1 MLLHYI
7 KVKNP
12 FHLETATK
20 EEVYHTGRETLNKF
34 VKQDDLHL
42 YFLNGNEVKKED
54 FKKTYISDDDY
65 LVEMPAIGGGD
76 FFKSFLSFVAMAA
89 LAWFA
94 GSIVATGKL
103 FGLAHATL
111 GTYLAAGAVMMIG
124 SRIINAIF
132 PQDVPSFEFGQSEQ
146 QNRAYTWNLP
156 TLSSASGNVI
166 GETFGECIPAGQLL
180 LSHITTENNVQYLN
194 VLVSGGYGPV
204 DEISDIRLDNTP
216 IDNFSEVQSEV
227 RYGTN
232 NQEPI
237 SFFKETP
244 QDVEVNLQLKEAS
257 PIVRST
263 PTNRCKDLSVLIDC
277 PSGLYHVNDEGNNE
291 NLTVTFKIEYKKSG
305 AAATTFVEVGTY
317 SLTGNTSDEITK
329 EYRWQAP
336 VEDKYD
342 VRVTLISAPH
352 TNRDVSTVVF
362 KYITAYLNQAFSH
375 PNQVLLGFKIRATN
389 QLSGNLPNITWKQKR
404 NNVLVYNPRTKTYE
418 EKRADNPIW
427 AAYDILHH
435 CRKLY
440 NINTDKYEY
449 VVLGCK
455 HECLDKYYPQWESA
469 ALYADDMILNNENEY
484 EKRFLFDYFYGTEL
498 KRYDAAQRAA
508 TVGHSCILIHG
519 NYYGII
525 TDKPASISQIFT
537 NGNITKSTI
546 QGSFNAKEDRA
557 RSVEITYN
565 DSENDFKNTQF
576 CLRSPYFNQD
586 DDNTAK
592 LTLYGVKRRT
602 QAFREGIRAL
612 ATNERQL
619 QTLDLQTD
627 INGICCEY
635 GDVVGYSSEV
645 SNIGVASGRIEKL
658 YKDGSI
664 LVDTDPAYA
673 ENKEYQIKIS
683 HKDGNIQT
691 RKLVINYKNNIKR
704 VMPKTPFD
712 PMPEKY
718 DVYTIGEVE
727 RVVKP
732 FRVVGAK
739 LSGDLKVTLKLIE
752 YDEAV
757 YADDWDYTNYPDINY
772 SATLPYTDVITSI
785 TGNVNYYT
793 AINGAVSADLIVSFN
808 TRQAY
813 VMPERYLVIATDSSG
828 KSIQVQTL
836 ENSVTIPN
844 VKIGETYTVEVK
856 CIYNVARVGTHSIKV
871 HVHGKSTSP
880 ASISNLVLTISNSYI
895 HATWNYSTSK
905 DVEVYRV
912 YYGMNGASLEN
923 CTLYKSTASNTC
935 SIPFD
940 KAGAY
945 IVYVQAVDGFGN
957 VSSTVSETIYI
968 SLPSGVLNLN
978 AKVNYTEFKTNEQY
992 NITVT
997 YTQQE
1002 PGNTA
1007 DVYIS
1012 DDDGETYKYVGTHAS
1027 NVTTPLLGINKTYL
1041 IKVQAKNSYFKC
1053 DSANIKYTSIK
1064 IVSQSPMPNTPTNFV
1079 IKLNNNKL
1087 TGTWNIVDNVAIEYY
1102 ELRYDTNVGSDT
1114 NLIGRTQGNYY
1125 QFLSLKNRTAKV
1137 YLYAHSYAGK
1147 DSLPTSY
1154 QCNFPTLPA
1163 PDVTKIEI
1171 NIKFKTLTVKV
1182 PLIEAAMGVRIRITS
1197 WDLDVQRPD
1206 KYFDQMI
1213 DCPNGVLTI
1222 NLESDIYY
1230 VYACYYDILGDGA
1243 WTDYPKTAVID
1254 PYFDPAYI
1262 EDGTISMQKFDKQ
1275 FQNEYTTLKDVTVP
1289 ALNTRIQ
1296 EVDAEAGRIN
1306 EKAQGIIDE
1315 LNKEPSVNG
1324 YKSIQKLVTKDG
1336 ELESTIANNK
1346 TTQDGI
1352 NATHLSQIQQN
1363 ASGITTI
1370 VGNLNKSASGNTYSA
1385 ISSLSQRADSI
1396 SSTVA
1401 TNKTNQDKV
1410 NESHLSQIQQ
1420 NASGITTIVGNL
1432 NKSASG
1438 NAYSAISSLSQRA
1451 DSISSTVTTN
1461 KTTQDGINSNFTSS
1475 ITQHGNSINAIV
1487 SNLNDKPTAYSG
1499 LSLMNDAINLRVQ
1512 KGDVINQINLTP
1524 TGTTIDGKYLHVTG
1538 STLFDDNVIV
1548 SKMLK
1553 AGAVTADKL
1562 AADAISADKINV
1574 DKLSSLSATIGT
1586 LRTKTSGARVE
1597 IHDNLIEVFDANGK
1611 LRCKLGIW

>member
-34 VKQDDLHL
+34 VKQDDLHI

-65 LVEMPAIGGGD
+65 LVEMPNIGGGD
-76 FFKSFLSFVAMAA
+76 FFKGFLSFVAMAA

-132 PQDVPSFEFGQSEQ
+132 PQDVPSFEFGTET
-146 QNRAYTWNLP
+146 QNRSYGWNLP

-180 LSHITTENNVQYLN
+180 LSHITTENNAQYLN

-216 IDNFSEVQSEV
+216 LDNFSDVQTEI

-232 NQEPI
+232 EQEPI

-305 AAATTFVEVGTY
+305 APATDYIEVGTY
-317 SLTGNTSDEITK
+317 SLTGNSSDEITK
-329 EYRWQAP
+329 EYRWSAQEA
-336 VEDKYD
+336 DKYD
-342 VRVTLISAPH
+342 IRVTLISAPS

-404 NNVLVYNPRTKTYE
+404 NHVYVWNPEMNQYQQRE
-418 EKRADNPIW
+418 ANNPIW
-427 AAYDILHH
+427 AAYDILHQ
-435 CRKLY
+435 CRNLY
-440 NINTDKYEY
+440 NINTEKYEY
-449 VVLGCK
+449 VVFGCK
-455 HECLDKYYPQWESA
+455 HECLDKYFSQWESA
-469 ALYADDMILNNENEY
+469 AAYADDMIVNNEGEN

-525 TDKPASISQIFT
+525 TDKPAAISQIFT

-546 QGSFNAKEDRA
+546 QGSFNAKDDRA

-704 VMPKTPFD
+704 VMPKTPFN

-739 LSGDLKVTLKLIE
+739 ISGDLKVTLKLIE

-785 TGNVNYYT
+785 SANTNYYT
-793 AINGAVSADLIVSFN
+793 ATNGSVSADLIISFN

-844 VKIGETYTVEVK
+844 VKIGETYTIEVK
-856 CIYNVARVGTHSIKV
+856 CIYNVAKVGTHSIKLYV
-871 HVHGKSTSP
+871 RGKSTPP
-880 ASISNLVLTISNSYI
+880 ASISNLTLTVSNSYI
-895 HATWNYSTSK
+895 HATWNYSASK
-905 DVEVYRV
+905 DVEIYRV
-912 YYGMNGASLEN
+912 YYGMNSASLEN
-923 CTLYKSTASNTC
+923 CILYKSTASNTC

-940 KAGAY
+940 IAGAY

-968 SLPSGVLNLN
+968 SLPQGVLNLS

-992 NITVT
+992 NITVS
-997 YTQQE
+997 YVQQE

-1012 DDDGETYKYVGTHAS
+1012 DDDGETYIFVGTHES

-1041 IKVQAKNSYFKC
+1041 IKVQSKNAYFKC
-1053 DSANIKYTSIK
+1053 ANSDIKYTSIR
-1064 IVSQSPMPNTPTNFV
+1064 IVSQSPTPDTPSNFI
-1079 IKLNNNKL
+1079 IKLSNNTI
-1087 TGTWNIVDNVAIEYY
+1087 TGTWDIVNNVAIEYY
-1102 ELRYDTNVGSDT
+1102 ELRYDTNVGSDN

-1137 YLYAHSYAGK
+1137 YLFAHSYAGK

-1171 NIKFKTLTVKV
+1171 NVKFKTLTVKV
-1182 PLIEAAMGVRIRITS
+1182 PLIVAAMGAKIRITN

-1206 KYFDQMI
+1206 KYFDQTI

-1243 WTDYPKTAVID
+1243 WTDYPKTVVID

-1289 ALNTRIQ
+1289 NINT
-1296 EVDAEAGRIN
+1296 
-1306 EKAQGIIDE
+1306 KAQGIIDE
-1315 LNKEPSVNG
+1315 LNKEPSNNG

-1352 NATHLSQIQQN
+1352 NQ
-1363 ASGITTI
+1363 
-1370 VGNLNKSASGNTYSA
+1370 
-1385 ISSLSQRADSI
+1385 
-1396 SSTVA
+1396 
-1401 TNKTNQDKV
+1401 
-1410 NESHLSQIQQ
+1410 SHLSQIQQ
-1420 NASGITTIVGNL
+1420 NASGISTIVGNL

-1438 NAYSAISSLSQRA
+1438 NAYSAISSLFQRA
-1451 DSISSTVTTN
+1451 DSISSIVTTN
-1461 KTTQDGINSNFTSS
+1461 KTTQDGINNSFTSS

-1487 SNLNDKPTAYSG
+1487 SNLNDKPTAYAG
-1499 LSLMNDAINLRVQ
+1499 LSLMQDGINARVQ

-1553 AGAVTADKL
+1553 AGAVTADKI

-1597 IHDNLIEVFDANGK
+1597 ISDNILIVYDANGTC
-1611 LRCKLGIW
+1611 RVRLGIW